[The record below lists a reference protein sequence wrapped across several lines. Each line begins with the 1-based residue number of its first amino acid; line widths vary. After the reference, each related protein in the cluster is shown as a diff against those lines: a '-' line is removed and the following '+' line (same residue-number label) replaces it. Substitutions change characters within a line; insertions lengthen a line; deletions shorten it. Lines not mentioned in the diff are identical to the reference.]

1 MPTSKLDRLNK
12 LFEGD
17 KRIAQ
22 VGLKKPQIPDFDYIA
37 PNNKQATLDGA
48 PAEESSRIPQVALY
62 PRKITPTPSP
72 PGPELALTTSSDKCE
87 YLATFPSKP
96 SPKKPQIKFRSG
108 GKSERGF
115 QGSARKRENLT
126 ASANE
131 LCHQDVDGNAL
142 TGHFCP
148 LALVAK
154 FPYKYMVDTN
164 DRVSRHFF
172 AHNKFY
178 ERKWDM

>member
-1 MPTSKLDRLNK
+1 

-22 VGLKKPQIPDFDYIA
+22 ADPDKPHIADLDFNPHIST
-37 PNNKQATLDGA
+37 NKQAMPGTT
-48 PAEESSRIPQVALY
+48 PAEVPWKIPEVAQY
-62 PRKITPTPSP
+62 TRKITPP
-72 PGPELALTTSSDKCE
+72 PPPPTGRYLELLTNSNDNEDMAAFSSRP
-87 YLATFPSKP
+87 AA
-96 SPKKPQIKFRSG
+96 KKPPTKFLPG
-108 GKSERGF
+108 GKSRRGDY
-115 QGSARKRENLT
+115 QIQALQRQNPMVSASKL
-126 ASANE
+126 AD
-131 LCHQDVDGNAL
+131 HDVDGNPL

-172 AHNKFY
+172 AQNKFY
-178 ERKWDM
+178 QRKWDM